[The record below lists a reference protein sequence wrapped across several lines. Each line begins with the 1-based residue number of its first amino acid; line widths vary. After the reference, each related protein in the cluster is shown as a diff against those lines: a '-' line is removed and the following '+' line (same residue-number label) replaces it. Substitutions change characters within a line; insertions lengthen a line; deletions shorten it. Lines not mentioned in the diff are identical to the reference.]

1 MRSAQPLKSSE
12 DIPDAKTYKLVG
24 TQMSLVLALALEET
38 DSMSVDISEDEVTEV
53 ETVTHKEASD
63 SLNPTLIEDSKDGG
77 GGYFLIGE
85 AATAAAGGPEVNVSR
100 SLDLVSGHNLA
111 VAEDSAGNRPQL
123 EVQLSLA
130 REEAG
135 DRVTSGRLPDS
146 DMETE
151 AELTETSP
159 PIQLPDSAAAGVNI
173 GKHGLSHA
181 KPRTQTV
188 TPASPPTKIS
198 RPAPTEQG
206 VASVMSSPKKPKLS
220 PQKLD
225 ITQDTPKSSKS
236 PFPHDSTDY
245 LRMPSPKVSPHKSPV
260 RAEAR
265 APAHYKLTVDLA
277 SVTMVRGD
285 WDGQEGV
292 LAYKYLALHKEAIRT
307 DPFPI
312 TSGASLPVPK
322 GYTQFSFCVH
332 RDKMEA
338 TFRAHAMHV
347 ALYAN
352 SHILGVATL
361 QLAEVLG
368 ASQWQGKLSILEK
381 QTGDLVGFLEVEL
394 QLAEEAD
401 TPTKLV
407 QTKHDELMATKDLLN
422 TAANELET
430 WKMDQKK
437 KFNENLLQ
445 IEQQHLNLLG
455 QEWKERELQRE
466 REMQEKLAVMK
477 GLEDELR
484 KELEKLEAERKEMD
498 EKKRSLQSD
507 RDKVDLEKRNVKNEK
522 IAVIDKLKQQI
533 RDKDGQLSLKSSE
546 VELLTKRVKT
556 LESESRRPLKSFKP
570 NNSNKSKMD
579 EDLLAELSQVIRIHD
594 RIIFIN

>member
-1 MRSAQPLKSSE
+1 
-12 DIPDAKTYKLVG
+12 
-24 TQMSLVLALALEET
+24 MSLVLALALEET

-188 TPASPPTKIS
+188 TPAQ
-198 RPAPTEQG
+198 TEQG
-206 VASVMSSPKKPKLS
+206 VTSVMSSPKKPKLS

-236 PFPHDSTDY
+236 PFPHNS
-245 LRMPSPKVSPHKSPV
+245 SHNKSPV

-265 APAHYKLTVDLA
+265 VPASPPRHQFT
-277 SVTMVRGD
+277 
-285 WDGQEGV
+285 
-292 LAYKYLALHKEAIRT
+292 
-307 DPFPI
+307 FP
-312 TSGASLPVPK
+312 
-322 GYTQFSFCVH
+322 
-332 RDKMEA
+332 
-338 TFRAHAMHV
+338 
-347 ALYAN
+347 
-352 SHILGVATL
+352 
-361 QLAEVLG
+361 
-368 ASQWQGKLSILEK
+368 
-381 QTGDLVGFLEVEL
+381 
-394 QLAEEAD
+394 
-401 TPTKLV
+401 
-407 QTKHDELMATKDLLN
+407 
-422 TAANELET
+422 
-430 WKMDQKK
+430 
-437 KFNENLLQ
+437 
-445 IEQQHLNLLG
+445 QHL
-455 QEWKERELQRE
+455 
-466 REMQEKLAVMK
+466 AVQCSDKILMHIN
-477 GLEDELR
+477 
-484 KELEKLEAERKEMD
+484 
-498 EKKRSLQSD
+498 RSVVMM
-507 RDKVDLEKRNVKNEK
+507 RC
-522 IAVIDKLKQQI
+522 
-533 RDKDGQLSLKSSE
+533 
-546 VELLTKRVKT
+546 
-556 LESESRRPLKSFKP
+556 P
-570 NNSNKSKMD
+570 
-579 EDLLAELSQVIRIHD
+579 
-594 RIIFIN
+594 

>member
-1 MRSAQPLKSSE
+1 
-12 DIPDAKTYKLVG
+12 
-24 TQMSLVLALALEET
+24 
-38 DSMSVDISEDEVTEV
+38 MSVDISEDEVYE
-53 ETVTHKEASD
+53 EASD

-236 PFPHDSTDY
+236 PFPHNS
-245 LRMPSPKVSPHKSPV
+245 SHNKSPV

-265 APAHYKLTVDLA
+265 VPASPPRHQFT
-277 SVTMVRGD
+277 
-285 WDGQEGV
+285 
-292 LAYKYLALHKEAIRT
+292 
-307 DPFPI
+307 FP
-312 TSGASLPVPK
+312 
-322 GYTQFSFCVH
+322 
-332 RDKMEA
+332 
-338 TFRAHAMHV
+338 
-347 ALYAN
+347 
-352 SHILGVATL
+352 
-361 QLAEVLG
+361 
-368 ASQWQGKLSILEK
+368 
-381 QTGDLVGFLEVEL
+381 
-394 QLAEEAD
+394 
-401 TPTKLV
+401 
-407 QTKHDELMATKDLLN
+407 
-422 TAANELET
+422 
-430 WKMDQKK
+430 
-437 KFNENLLQ
+437 
-445 IEQQHLNLLG
+445 QHL
-455 QEWKERELQRE
+455 
-466 REMQEKLAVMK
+466 AVQCSDKILMHIN
-477 GLEDELR
+477 
-484 KELEKLEAERKEMD
+484 
-498 EKKRSLQSD
+498 RSVVMM
-507 RDKVDLEKRNVKNEK
+507 RC
-522 IAVIDKLKQQI
+522 
-533 RDKDGQLSLKSSE
+533 
-546 VELLTKRVKT
+546 
-556 LESESRRPLKSFKP
+556 P
-570 NNSNKSKMD
+570 
-579 EDLLAELSQVIRIHD
+579 
-594 RIIFIN
+594 